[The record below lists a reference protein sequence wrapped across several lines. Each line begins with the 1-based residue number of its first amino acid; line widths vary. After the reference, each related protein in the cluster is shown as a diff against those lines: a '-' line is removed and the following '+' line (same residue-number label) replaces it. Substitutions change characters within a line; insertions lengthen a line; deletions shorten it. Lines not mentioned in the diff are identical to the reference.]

1 MWGGR
6 WDGGSIG
13 RGHMDTYGWSMLMY
27 GRNQHNIVIILQLK
41 KKKKSRPGPAAK
53 WLLKYFFP
61 GVKLIQTKWE
71 KTPRFWANFLHLFSL
86 NWSTWNYPLS
96 NLCFSQGQQ
105 WLQNE
110 EIVKYVFL
118 LGVEMSAWERGLWF
132 PLIVGILIETSLSF
146 KYLLVIF
153 KESFINSNVGF
164 FLELSF
170 CFDGKL
176 FNIHSSSFSFRDL
189 SREVMFVLV
198 EIFSK

>member
-1 MWGGR
+1 M
-6 WDGGSIG
+6 I
-13 RGHMDTYGWSMLMY
+13 
-27 GRNQHNIVIILQLK
+27 K
-41 KKKKSRPGPAAK
+41 
-53 WLLKYFFP
+53 
-61 GVKLIQTKWE
+61 
-71 KTPRFWANFLHLFSL
+71 FWAYEWLFLSFQLERNTSSLELNLFRPSGKRHPGFGQTFYTFFSL
-86 NWSTWNYPLS
+86 NWSTWNYPPS
-96 NLCFSQGQQ
+96 NLCFLQGQQ

-118 LGVEMSAWERGLWF
+118 LGVDVSAWERGLWF

-153 KESFINSNVGF
+153 KESFVNSNIGF